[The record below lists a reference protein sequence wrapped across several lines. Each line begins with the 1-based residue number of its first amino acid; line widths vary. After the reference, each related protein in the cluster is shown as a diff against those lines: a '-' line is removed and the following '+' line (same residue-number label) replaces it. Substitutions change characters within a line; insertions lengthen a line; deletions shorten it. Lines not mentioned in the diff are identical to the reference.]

1 MLVYF
6 VLRRLVSLV
15 PVLLG
20 VTVLVFGLIHLTP
33 GDPVQMIMGADYTP
47 EGAEVLRR
55 ELNLD
60 EPLYVQYLTW
70 LWHILQGDLGTSLF
84 SQAPVLGIL
93 VDRVPTTLLL
103 ALGGMAFGLLVGMPM
118 GVLAAVRPGSF
129 WDQVARIGAL
139 LGISLPVYWWGLIL
153 IEYLAVQ
160 LRLFPAGGSGG
171 VYGLVL
177 PSVAVGTGFA
187 GVVARITRS
196 AVLDAFG
203 EGYVDTARAKG
214 LAGSRVLWVHAVR
227 NALVSIVTVVGLQF
241 GVLLGGAVITETI
254 FALPGIG
261 RLLIESISQRDF
273 PVLQGCVLLIAL
285 SFVMINFVTD
295 LLYAVIDPRIR
306 LG

>member
-1 MLVYF
+1 MFLHF
-6 VLRRLVSLV
+6 VLRRVISLI

-20 VTVLVFGLIHLTP
+20 VTILVFGLIHLTP
-33 GDPVQMIMGADYTP
+33 GDPVQLIMGQDYTP
-47 EGAEVLRR
+47 EGAEALRH

-84 SQAPVLGIL
+84 SQAPVATIL
-93 VDRVPTTLLL
+93 VERIPTTLLV
-103 ALGGMAFGLLVGMPM
+103 AFGGMAFGLLVGLPM
-118 GVLAAVRPGSF
+118 GVVAAIRPGSV
-129 WDQVARIGAL
+129 WDQVARVGAL

-160 LRLFPAGGSGG
+160 LRLFPAGGAAGLS
-171 VYGLVL
+171 GLVL
-177 PSVAVGTGFA
+177 PSIAVGTSFA
-187 GVVARITRS
+187 GVVARVTRS
-196 AVLDAFG
+196 SVLEAFS

-214 LAGSRVLWVHAVR
+214 LLGARVLWVHAVR

-254 FALPGIG
+254 FSLPGIG
-261 RLLIESISQRDF
+261 RLLIESITQRDF

-285 SFVMINFVTD
+285 AFVLINFITD
-295 LLYAVIDPRIR
+295 MLYAVIDPRIR